1 MADDKTDA
9 ESQRGKTGKSK
20 PDPVSGSTQKELLS
34 EIKETLIKQSE
45 NLGESLG
52 RDTIN
57 VRRHLLEMKNMT
69 AAQLENQK
77 ALNKTFGAQL
87 ENEEEKLEGESV
99 EGLKEEEKSDDMQ
112 KIFEDIRDSLKG
124 QPEALAKEGSKESG
138 KLAEGLMGGMGKM
151 LGGLGIGVGAAGL
164 GAAAVIGAG
173 AYLLNVLDDIDS
185 EKIKEN
191 VANLLSISD
200 LVEADGDSFIGEG
213 SKFFL
218 AMLGL
223 GLGLAAF
230 AIGSAATMGASALS
244 PVVEKFTGKKWTDD
258 IKDNVITLL
267 SISDEVGG
275 AGEMLKD
282 GGAFFLAMTGLGL
295 GLTAFAIGQGAS
307 AVASGLSAGVEMF
320 TKEGDW
326 AEKIKKDVITL
337 LSISKELGGAKNLM
351 GESGAFF
358 KAMLGLGLGLV
369 AFAIG
374 KAGSGIGDA
383 ITLFQGENFAKDIK
397 AEVETLLSISQ
408 IEGIGWDT
416 AKFIA
421 VMGGLAAGLVA
432 FSYGKGMAGL
442 ADAITK
448 FSAGDNFAEDI
459 KREVATLLTIGD
471 LPGATLEKT
480 KNTTSILVELSKGL
494 AAFGAGTFISALGQ
508 AGQAV
513 VQFFSGKEGPVEQA
527 LTLADNADRIDKG
540 VDSLNRF
547 KDVLTDFQSL
557 GNITFDM
564 NTEQMAKDLLGATE
578 IFELALEGGEIPKW
592 GFNTEVK
599 GLLNIEGIDR
609 VTEEINLLK
618 SLFAPIQTTGLELV
632 AAGNPALATTGGPT
646 SVDQSTFAP
655 TSLTSSTNITNLA
668 SIHSTPDSSDT
679 TNSLKIG

>member
-9 ESQRGKTGKSK
+9 ESQRGKIGKSK

-45 NLGESLG
+45 NLGDSLG

-77 ALNKTFGAQL
+77 ALNQTFGAQL
-87 ENEEEKLEGESV
+87 ENEEKELEGESV

-138 KLAEGLMGGMGKM
+138 KLAKGLMGGMGKM
-151 LGGLGIGVGAAGL
+151 LGGLGIGVGAAGV

-244 PVVEKFTGKKWTDD
+244 PVVEKFTGKNWTDD
-258 IKDNVITLL
+258 VKDNVITLL
-267 SISDEVGG
+267 SISKEVGG
-275 AGEMLKD
+275 AGEMLKE

-326 AEKIKKDVITL
+326 AEKIKKDVVTL
-337 LSISKELGGAKNLM
+337 LSISKELGGA
-351 GESGAFF
+351 GEMLKEGGTFF
-358 KAMLGLGLGLV
+358 LAMTGLGLGLV

-374 KAGSGIGDA
+374 KAGSGVGDA
-383 ITLFQGENFAKDIK
+383 ITLFQGENFAEDIK

-432 FSYGKGMAGL
+432 FSVGKGASGA
-442 ADAITK
+442 ADMLTWTQGK
-448 FSAGDNFAEDI
+448 NFAEDI
-459 KREVATLLTIGD
+459 KKEVGVLLTIGD
-471 LPGATLEKT
+471 LLGPDTAKKSTDAMKVLGTLGT
-480 KNTTSILVELSKGL
+480 GL
-494 AAFGAGTFISALGQ
+494 AAFGGGTFVAALGG
-508 AGQAV
+508 AGAAILN
-513 VQFFSGKEGPVEQA
+513 FFSGAESPLDQA
-527 LTLADNADRIDKG
+527 LKLADNSERIDKG
-540 VDSLNRF
+540 VESLEGF
-547 KDVLTDFQSL
+547 KNILDDFSSM
-557 GNITFDM
+557 GDISFEMD
-564 NTEQMAKDLLGATE
+564 TEKMAEDLLGATK
-578 IFELALEGGEIPKW
+578 IFELALEGGEIPEW
-592 GFNTEVK
+592 GFNTKIK

-618 SLFAPIQTTGLELV
+618 SLFAPVNTTGLELN
-632 AAGNPALATTGGPT
+632 AAGNPAIAAAGPT
-646 SVDQSTFAP
+646 SIDQSTFAP
-655 TSLTSSTNITNLA
+655 TNLSTTTTVTNLA
-668 SIHSTPDSSDT
+668 SLHPVPTDGSTAE
-679 TNSLKIG
+679 SLKIG

>member
-45 NLGESLG
+45 NLGDSLG

-77 ALNKTFGAQL
+77 ALNQTFGAQL

-99 EGLKEEEKSDDMQ
+99 EGLKEEEKSDDM
-112 KIFEDIRDSLKG
+112 KTIFEDIRDSLKG

-138 KLAEGLMGGMGKM
+138 KLAQGLMGGMGKM
-151 LGGLGIGVGAAGL
+151 MGGLGIGIGAAGV

-200 LVEADGDSFIGEG
+200 LVEGDGDSFIGEG

-218 AMLGL
+218 TMLGL

-258 IKDNVITLL
+258 VKDNVITLL

-282 GGAFFLAMTGLGL
+282 GGAFFLAMAGLGL
-295 GLTAFAIGQGAS
+295 GLTAFAIGQGAA
-307 AVASGLSAGVEMF
+307 AVASGLSSGVEMF

-326 AEKIKKDVITL
+326 AEKIKKDVVTL

-358 KAMLGLGLGLV
+358 LAMTGLGLGLV

-374 KAGSGIGDA
+374 KAGSGVGDA

-416 AKFIA
+416 AKFGA

-432 FSYGKGMAGL
+432 FSAGKGASGA
-442 ADAITK
+442 ADMLTWTQ
-448 FSAGDNFAEDI
+448 GPNFAEDI
-459 KREVATLLTIGD
+459 KKEVATLLTIGD

-527 LTLADNADRIDKG
+527 LTLANNADRIDQG
-540 VDSLNRF
+540 VDSLHRF

-557 GNITFDM
+557 GDITFDM

-592 GFNTEVK
+592 GFNTEIK

-632 AAGNPALATTGGPT
+632 AAGNPALAGVGGPT
-646 SVDQSTFAP
+646 SIDQSTFAP
-655 TSLTSSTNITNLA
+655 TSLTTSTSVTNLA
-668 SIHSTPDSSDT
+668 SIHSAPGSSDT
-679 TNSLKIG
+679 GNSLKIG